1 MKKIIAI
8 QASHYLY
15 SDQTIK
21 TMLICPDCYSRKI
34 KKNGCTHYGKQN
46 HKCKIC
52 NRQFVLNNNHT
63 IKTERRKRIKKA
75 LKERISLRGI
85 CRIFDVSLS
94 WLQFFA
100 HDLWEQTPNDL
111 GLSNDEIKQI
121 KKLQVFGIQA
131 DEMWSFVQKK
141 KCKRWI

>member
-1 MKKIIAI
+1 MN
-8 QASHYLY
+8 
-15 SDQTIK
+15 T
-21 TMLICPDCYSRKI
+21 
-34 KKNGCTHYGKQN
+34 
-46 HKCKIC
+46 
-52 NRQFVLNNNHT
+52 NHT
-63 IKTERRKRIKKA
+63 IKVERRKRIKKA